1 MNQYLLVGEKNRLK
15 INRYTDNGVY
25 LICAEEDEVKI
36 RLSEEEEK
44 QLFYYED

>member
-1 MNQYLLVGEKNRLK
+1 MAEDIQGGSFSVVK
-15 INRYTDNGVY
+15 DGVY